1 MTDREIVSS
10 ILNRNPVIT
19 KEYLYKTCYPL
30 FYSIYNKYYTDC
42 NSVVE
47 LINDIYVY
55 ILHPNK
61 DSGRCKLEDFAY
73 RCTLTMWLKI
83 VTENYCHQLYKKK
96 LDCSGDLDIVSN
108 SSKFVDD
115 DMFEI
120 NVRSIHTNDIM
131 NVLSMMTNERYR
143 NIVIYRY
150 LKGLSNTDTAEMLH
164 MTMPN
169 YYNKHKLAKAQ
180 FENILRREG
189 LI

>member
-1 MTDREIVSS
+1 MTDHEIVKS
-10 ILNRNPVIT
+10 ILSRDPVIT

-61 DSGRCKLEDFAY
+61 DTGKCKLESFGY

-83 VTENYCHQLYKKK
+83 VTENYCHQLFKKK
-96 LDCSGDLDIVSN
+96 LDCSGDLDTISN
-108 SSKFVDD
+108 SSRYVDD
-115 DMFEI
+115 IFEI
-120 NVRSIHTNDIM
+120 NVRSIQTNDIAK
-131 NVLSMMTNERYR
+131 VLAMMSNERYR

-150 LKGLSNTDTAEMLH
+150 LKGLSNEDTAEKLQ

-180 FENILRREG
+180 FENMLRREG